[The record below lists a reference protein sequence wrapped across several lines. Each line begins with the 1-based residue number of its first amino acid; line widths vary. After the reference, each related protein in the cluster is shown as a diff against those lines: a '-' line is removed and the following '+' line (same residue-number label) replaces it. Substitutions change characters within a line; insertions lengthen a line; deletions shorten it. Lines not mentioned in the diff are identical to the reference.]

1 MSSSP
6 SPNALS
12 PAPEPVAADAARRIA
27 LQMLQER
34 GRGAVLVGVARVD
47 AALERLLQAV
57 LLPSPGRSDSLFQAD
72 RPLGSF
78 GARISLAHRL
88 GLIETLVERALHTLR
103 RVRNAFAHSSDSAS
117 LSDPAYAERMTQAYR
132 DARGNPLWAPLE
144 TVLSKAGG
152 GGDPPVDPALR
163 DYILLITILVAF
175 LEAAAQQLAPQ
186 PPVVVMG
193 FAGIRQPHQDSQEP
207 T

>member
-1 MSSSP
+1 LSAVPLPQPSP
-6 SPNALS
+6 SE
-12 PAPEPVAADAARRIA
+12 PAAAAAARRIA

-47 AALERLLQAV
+47 GALERLLQAV
-57 LLPSPGRSDSLFQAD
+57 LLPCASRSDPLLQAD

-88 GLIETLVERALHTLR
+88 GLIETPVERALHTLR

-117 LSDPAYAERMTQAYR
+117 LSDPAHGGRLAQAYADGR
-132 DARGNPLWAPLE
+132 SNPLWTPLE
-144 TVLSKAGG
+144 AVLSKTGG
-152 GGDPPVDPALR
+152 AAEPPVEPALR

-175 LEAAAQQLAPQ
+175 LEAAAQQLRPQ
-186 PPVVVMG
+186 PPALVMG
-193 FAGIRQPHQDSQEP
+193 FGGIHTP
-207 T
+207 TRETDEHP